1 MTTAMTPTY
10 GLPARRTSD
19 RFGPRLMGVRDGDRG
34 LGLDGVR
41 APLTV
46 SGSSNA
52 ATFLAY
58 VEQVLVPSLREG
70 DVVVF
75 DNLASHF
82 TPGVAEA
89 IERVGVR
96 GVPLPPVQPRPEPD
110 RGDVLEVQ
118 GVPPRRRETDQRAPR

>member
-1 MTTAMTPTY
+1 MIDSA
-10 GLPARRTSD
+10 PASWESVT
-19 RFGPRLMGVRDGDRG
+19 VIAA

-89 IERVGVR
+89 IERVGR
-96 GVPLPPVQPRPEPD
+96 ECCRCLP
-110 RGDVLEVQ
+110 
-118 GVPPRRRETDQRAPR
+118 TAPT